1 MTTLCLRVFNLVELP
16 YSSLSHWAPTLEMAP
31 KFAGSLQPKKKSD
44 LQSLASALNI
54 STEGTKEEVQ
64 TRIKM
69 YLDKNQSELA
79 EDPQFSGL
87 YDRRRRRK
95 ESALPPPGLVHL
107 LSRTSTNIANLTLS
121 SSNRLTMDSG
131 SERSHNAPRVA
142 PLGPVYESTPVKDLS
157 DVSAFLK
164 NPPLSPSESDG
175 RASPS
180 RRRTTRSSLAITDA
194 PHNIPPSPTSP
205 ETSSIVDQSL
215 FDRTIIEHIPTPR
228 FGSMLQVVK
237 RKQEAV
243 TQSAHKTLYSARTVS
258 RCPYPQISG
267 TLNRDPQLLSNS
279 HTIWS
284 MSVLVQLLYIS
295 VSIIPWRF
303 LHIPPS
309 ATSIPAS
316 LDIPPSTVIPQS
328 ISPQSWNFISIT
340 IPYPPLATF
349 ESSMFWIVLLHWFIP
364 TVLIPVVAGI
374 LISFRPSTHPPRV
387 ILSESR
393 QVSRIVGTEEQ
404 KSETTN
410 VDSERTRLALPFD
423 PLTASIIQLAA
434 QVAYIFP
441 AVHRPF
447 SLSSSSSP
455 LLKSVDILGFK
466 WRVLSASVV
475 VALSFAEALGIAGSF
490 ESSHT
495 GVKYQN
501 FPPQR
506 SLPGAAVD
514 TIEES
519 EVD

>member
-1 MTTLCLRVFNLVELP
+1 
-16 YSSLSHWAPTLEMAP
+16 MAP
-31 KFAGSLQPKKKSD
+31 IFAGSLQPKKKSD

-69 YLDKNQSELA
+69 YLNKNQSELA

-87 YDRRRRRK
+87 YARRRRRK
-95 ESALPPPGLVHL
+95 ESALPPG
-107 LSRTSTNIANLTLS
+107 
-121 SSNRLTMDSG
+121 NRLTMDSG
-131 SERSHNAPRVA
+131 SERSHNAPPVA

-164 NPPLSPSESDG
+164 NPPLSPSSSDG
-175 RASPS
+175 RAFPS

-205 ETSSIVDQSL
+205 EASSIVDQSL

-243 TQSAHKTLYSARTVS
+243 TQSAHKTLYNTRTV
-258 RCPYPQISG
+258 
-267 TLNRDPQLLSNS
+267 LSNS
-279 HTIWS
+279 RNIWS
-284 MSVLVQLLYIS
+284 ISVLVQLLYIS

-303 LHIPPS
+303 LHIPFG

-316 LDIPPSTVIPQS
+316 SDIPPSTVIPQS
-328 ISPQSWNFISIT
+328 TSPQSWNFISIT
-340 IPYPPLATF
+340 IPYPPLGTF
-349 ESSMFWIVLLHWFIP
+349 ESSMFWIILLHWFIP

-374 LISFRPSTHPPRV
+374 LISFRPLSSTHPPRV

-393 QVSRIVGTEEQ
+393 EVSRTVRIEEE
-404 KSETTN
+404 KAETTN
-410 VDSERTRLALPFD
+410 VDSEQPRLAPPFD
-423 PLTASIIQLAA
+423 PLTASIVQLAA
-434 QVAYIFP
+434 QVAYTFP

-447 SLSSSSSP
+447 SLSSNSSP
-455 LLKSVDILGFK
+455 LIKSVDILGFK

-490 ESSHT
+490 ESPHT
-495 GVKYQN
+495 GIKHQN
-501 FPPQR
+501 FPSQR
-506 SLPGAAVD
+506 SLHGAVD
-514 TIEES
+514 TIEE
-519 EVD
+519 VD

>member
-1 MTTLCLRVFNLVELP
+1 
-16 YSSLSHWAPTLEMAP
+16 MAP
-31 KFAGSLQPKKKSD
+31 IPIFAGSLQPKKKSD

-95 ESALPPPGLVHL
+95 ESALPPG
-107 LSRTSTNIANLTLS
+107 
-121 SSNRLTMDSG
+121 NRLTMDSG
-131 SERSHNAPRVA
+131 SERSHNAPPVA

-243 TQSAHKTLYSARTVS
+243 AQSTHKTLYNART
-258 RCPYPQISG
+258 
-267 TLNRDPQLLSNS
+267 LLSNS

-284 MSVLVQLLYIS
+284 ISVLVQLLYIS

-303 LHIPPS
+303 LHIPFS

-328 ISPQSWNFISIT
+328 TSPQWNFISIT

-349 ESSMFWIVLLHWFIP
+349 ESSMFWIILLHWFIP

-374 LISFRPSTHPPRV
+374 LISFRPLSSTPPRV

-393 QVSRIVGTEEQ
+393 EVSRTVRIEEE
-404 KSETTN
+404 KAETTN
-410 VDSERTRLALPFD
+410 VDSEQTRLAPPFD
-423 PLTASIIQLAA
+423 PLTASIVQLAA
-434 QVAYIFP
+434 QVAYTFP

-447 SLSSSSSP
+447 SLSSNSSP
-455 LLKSVDILGFK
+455 FIKSVDILGFK

-495 GVKYQN
+495 GIKYQN
-501 FPPQR
+501 FTSQR
-506 SLPGAAVD
+506 SLHGAVD

>member
-1 MTTLCLRVFNLVELP
+1 M
-16 YSSLSHWAPTLEMAP
+16 APT
-31 KFAGSLQPKKKSD
+31 FAGSLQPKKKSD

-87 YDRRRRRK
+87 YGRRRRRK
-95 ESALPPPGLVHL
+95 ESAPPPPGLVHL
-107 LSRTSTNIANLTLS
+107 LSRTSSNIANLTLP

-164 NPPLSPSESDG
+164 NPLLSPSESAG

-194 PHNIPPSPTSP
+194 PHNIPPSPISP
-205 ETSSIVDQSL
+205 ETSSIVDRSL

-228 FGSMLQVVK
+228 FDSMLQVVK

-243 TQSAHKTLYSARTVS
+243 TQSAHKTLYNART
-258 RCPYPQISG
+258 
-267 TLNRDPQLLSNS
+267 LLSNS

-303 LHIPPS
+303 LRIPPS

-316 LDIPPSTVIPQS
+316 LDIPQST
-328 ISPQSWNFISIT
+328 SPQAWNFISIT

-349 ESSMFWIVLLHWFIP
+349 ESSMFWIILLHWFIP

-374 LISFRPSTHPPRV
+374 LISFRPSTHPPR
-387 ILSESR
+387 
-393 QVSRIVGTEEQ
+393 
-404 KSETTN
+404 TTN

-434 QVAYIFP
+434 QVAYTFP

-447 SLSSSSSP
+447 SMSSSSSP
-455 LLKSVDILGFK
+455 LIKSVDILGFK
-466 WRVLSASVV
+466 WRVVSASVV

-495 GVKYQN
+495 GVEYQN
-501 FPPQR
+501 VTSQR
-506 SLPGAAVD
+506 PLPGAAVD

>member
-1 MTTLCLRVFNLVELP
+1 
-16 YSSLSHWAPTLEMAP
+16 MAP

-95 ESALPPPGLVHL
+95 ESALPPPG
-107 LSRTSTNIANLTLS
+107 
-121 SSNRLTMDSG
+121 NRLTMDSG

-243 TQSAHKTLYSARTVS
+243 TQSAHKTLYSART
-258 RCPYPQISG
+258 
-267 TLNRDPQLLSNS
+267 LLSNS

-387 ILSESR
+387 ILIESR

>member
-1 MTTLCLRVFNLVELP
+1 
-16 YSSLSHWAPTLEMAP
+16 MAP
-31 KFAGSLQPKKKSD
+31 IFAGSLQPKKKSD

-107 LSRTSTNIANLTLS
+107 LRRTSTNIANLTLS

-142 PLGPVYESTPVKDLS
+142 LLGPVYESTPVKDLS

-194 PHNIPPSPTSP
+194 PHNIPLSPTSP

-243 TQSAHKTLYSARTVS
+243 TQSAHKTLYNART
-258 RCPYPQISG
+258 
-267 TLNRDPQLLSNS
+267 LLSNS

-328 ISPQSWNFISIT
+328 TSPQSWNFISIT

-374 LISFRPSTHPPRV
+374 LISFRPSTHPPR
-387 ILSESR
+387 
-393 QVSRIVGTEEQ
+393 
-404 KSETTN
+404 
-410 VDSERTRLALPFD
+410 RTGLALPFD

-434 QVAYIFP
+434 QVAYTFP

-501 FPPQR
+501 FTPQR

>member
-1 MTTLCLRVFNLVELP
+1 
-16 YSSLSHWAPTLEMAP
+16 MAP
-31 KFAGSLQPKKKSD
+31 IFAGSLQPKKKSD

-95 ESALPPPGLVHL
+95 ESALPPG
-107 LSRTSTNIANLTLS
+107 TSSNIANLTLS

-131 SERSHNAPRVA
+131 SERSHNAPPVA

-243 TQSAHKTLYSARTVS
+243 AQSTHKTLYNART
-258 RCPYPQISG
+258 
-267 TLNRDPQLLSNS
+267 LLSNS

-284 MSVLVQLLYIS
+284 ISVLVQLLYIS

-303 LHIPPS
+303 LHIPFS

-328 ISPQSWNFISIT
+328 TSPQWNFISIT

-349 ESSMFWIVLLHWFIP
+349 ESSMFWIILLHWFIP

-374 LISFRPSTHPPRV
+374 LISFRPLSSTPPRV

-393 QVSRIVGTEEQ
+393 EVSRTVRIEEE
-404 KSETTN
+404 KAETTN
-410 VDSERTRLALPFD
+410 VDSEQTRLAPPFD
-423 PLTASIIQLAA
+423 PLTASIVQLAA
-434 QVAYIFP
+434 QVAYTFP

-447 SLSSSSSP
+447 SLSSNSSP
-455 LLKSVDILGFK
+455 LIKSVDILGFK

-495 GVKYQN
+495 GMKYQN
-501 FPPQR
+501 FTSQR
-506 SLPGAAVD
+506 SLHGAVD